1 MHMVDYYSVISRAV
15 AALKINAFEDRRT
28 IYNRAR
34 ALQAYHL
41 GKRPFNKKDF
51 DRERSMLE
59 DAISR
64 VETEATRKRITT
76 EASPGAPVHP
86 SDIGPTPMMPL
97 PSARAWLKRVVLY
110 HLWRQV
116 LLLRRRRRAERS
128 ASPIKHPLIGD
139 FDTVVT
145 NAGVNVTFK
154 PTNSTYIF
162 HRRADTTH
170 LGPVSYV
177 GVEHAG
183 RDTEDYPRDEVQNM
197 AQQIASEHVPAQFW
211 SDDHERLA
219 YEPYKTNAE
228 VRSG

>member
-1 MHMVDYYSVISRAV
+1 MHMADYYSVISRAV
-15 AALKINAFEDRRT
+15 AALKINAFEDRRA

-34 ALQAYHL
+34 ALQSYQL

-64 VETEATRKRITT
+64 VETEATRKRIAT

-97 PSARAWLKRVVLY
+97 PSVRAWLKRVLY

-116 LLLRRRRRAERS
+116 RLRRTRRAEPS

-145 NAGVNVTFK
+145 KAGVNVTFK

-162 HRRADTTH
+162 HRRVDTTH
-170 LGPVSYV
+170 LGPVSCV

-197 AQQIASEHVPAQFW
+197 AQQIASEHVPAHFGQW
-211 SDDHERLA
+211 PVD
-219 YEPYKTNAE
+219 
-228 VRSG
+228 